1 MLCKKRMKQK
11 SKQTLPDNSK
21 MRDKKSLKKYDF
33 IELGKEF
40 VKRYN
45 ALISIRGRGFGLGFE
60 NASEKLEE
68 LERKEEGLEKVI
80 CEFRERDFYEKIG
93 IYQSIGEAT
102 RNAEIEEEYGM
113 MKHFKKMGEVF
124 YLEIL
129 EG

>member
-1 MLCKKRMKQK
+1 
-11 SKQTLPDNSK
+11 

-45 ALISIRGRGFGLGFE
+45 ALISIRGRGFGLGFG
-60 NASEKLEE
+60 NAGEKLEE
-68 LERKEEGLEKVI
+68 LERKEDGLGKVI
-80 CEFRERDFYEKIG
+80 CEFRERDFDEKIE
-93 IYQSIGEAT
+93 IYHSIGEAV
-102 RNAEIEEEYGM
+102 RNAEREEEYEM

-124 YLEIL
+124 YLKIL